1 MRGLITG
8 IPAHQEKKNDHDTP
22 DQKKVDK
29 ECVRVSTAYCRQ
41 KRPVEEEKSEGIKE
55 NTEPDC
61 FKKIPDLLHETPLLV
76 GKMKMQR
83 TPPAKDARHIYIK
96 LH

>member
-1 MRGLITG
+1 MRRLFTG
-8 IPAHQEKKNDHDTP
+8 TPDHQENKNDHDTP

-29 ECVRVSTAYCRQ
+29 ECMRVSTTYCRQ
-41 KRPVEEEKSEGIKE
+41 KRPVEEEKSEGKKE

-61 FKKIPDLLHETPLLV
+61 FKKIPDLLHETPLPV
-76 GKMKMQR
+76 GEMKMQR
-83 TPPAKDARHIYIK
+83 TSPVKDARHIYIK